1 MLIAAEVTVQAMM
14 VLVQTVPIGTN
25 IGLVRI
31 LWVMVN
37 GSFLRS
43 RGAIFSALHL
53 SSFARQE
60 IRRSWAAL
68 RYGNWEVNELLECWQ
83 IYVASFW
90 CKTGKANRKTPL
102 MR

>member
-1 MLIAAEVTVQAMM
+1 MLTAAEVTVQAIAF
-14 VLVQTVPIGTN
+14 VVQTVPIGTN

-53 SSFARQE
+53 SGFDAQE
-60 IRRSWAAL
+60 IRRSWAAV
-68 RYGNWEVNELLECWQ
+68 RYGN
-83 IYVASFW
+83 
-90 CKTGKANRKTPL
+90 
-102 MR
+102 